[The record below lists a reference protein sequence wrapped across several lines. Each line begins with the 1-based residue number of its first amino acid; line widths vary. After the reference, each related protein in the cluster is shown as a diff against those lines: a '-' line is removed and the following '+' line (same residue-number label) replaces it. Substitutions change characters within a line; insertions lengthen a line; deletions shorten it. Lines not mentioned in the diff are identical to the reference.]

1 MLTARGNEVMTA
13 SWGAVDGAN
22 GYRITIYDADGND
35 TGLGYEYSAEQF
47 QETLNGAAN
56 PDYMPGLS
64 YENGT
69 YSIDMAMTV
78 GDPDAKD
85 AEGNFLKLEPKQNYQ
100 VGITAYRSETITLT
114 GSETQDVK
122 YYGQEAQS
130 DEAYLPEY
138 EPLEMTLQLSPPDG
152 ISETLTADED
162 THIYNGCVNGVSGW
176 ALGVWDANDDP
187 AVSFTVTR
195 MDTSDKLTA
204 KENFYTIPDFEGS
217 LMLSVTGTVVNNNGT
232 TDTTDATT
240 RYVLLTKDEA
250 APIVTLDADTFRAD
264 SADGSY
270 TVTGV
275 TEPGAKVWFDNPDQI
290 RPDDD
295 APTADEQGKFTLTG
309 TLPANVTELFQRVAA
324 MDAAG
329 NKGSGDALVTTRP
342 AESQPPDE
350 PDEPDE
356 PSNPTTPSGGSD
368 SDPSYSP
375 IMDVTGNGDVSV
387 SPRTPSEGDEVTIT
401 VEPDRGY
408 EVGDVTVTDRDGD
421 TVRVTANRDG
431 TYTFEQP
438 RGRVTIEVTFVPTGT
453 ATFFTDVPES
463 FRAYNEIKWAYDNG
477 YVNGTSATTFSPN
490 SSISRQQ
497 VWMIL
502 ARLSGA
508 DPSNMAEAR
517 TWAMENGISDGTT
530 PGNAVTRQQ
539 LVALLY
545 RYATMMGYAN
555 DARADLSIY
564 PDADTVASYAVEP
577 MQWSVANSIV
587 TGTSDGTLNPTGTAT
602 RAQFAVILYRFW
614 SQIG

>member
-1 MLTARGNEVMTA
+1 
-13 SWGAVDGAN
+13 
-22 GYRITIYDADGND
+22 
-35 TGLGYEYSAEQF
+35 
-47 QETLNGAAN
+47 
-56 PDYMPGLS
+56 
-64 YENGT
+64 
-69 YSIDMAMTV
+69 
-78 GDPDAKD
+78 
-85 AEGNFLKLEPKQNYQ
+85 
-100 VGITAYRSETITLT
+100 
-114 GSETQDVK
+114 
-122 YYGQEAQS
+122 
-130 DEAYLPEY
+130 
-138 EPLEMTLQLSPPDG
+138 
-152 ISETLTADED
+152 
-162 THIYNGCVNGVSGW
+162 
-176 ALGVWDANDDP
+176 
-187 AVSFTVTR
+187 
-195 MDTSDKLTA
+195 
-204 KENFYTIPDFEGS
+204 
-217 LMLSVTGTVVNNNGT
+217 MLSITGTVEKGGI
-232 TDTTDATT
+232 TDATT
-240 RYVLLTKDEA
+240 RYVLLTKDGA

-275 TEPGAKVWFDNPDQI
+275 TEPGAKVWFDDDPDQI
-290 RPDDD
+290 RPGDD

-463 FRAYNEIKWAYDNG
+463 FWAYNEIKWAYDNG

-508 DPSNMAEAR
+508 DPANMAEAR

-555 DARADLSIY
+555 DARADLTSY
-564 PDADTVASYAVEP
+564 PDAGTVASYAVEP

-587 TGTSDGTLNPTGTAT
+587 AGTSDGTLNPTGTAT

>member
-1 MLTARGNEVMTA
+1 M
-13 SWGAVDGAN
+13 
-22 GYRITIYDADGND
+22 
-35 TGLGYEYSAEQF
+35 
-47 QETLNGAAN
+47 
-56 PDYMPGLS
+56 
-64 YENGT
+64 
-69 YSIDMAMTV
+69 
-78 GDPDAKD
+78 
-85 AEGNFLKLEPKQNYQ
+85 
-100 VGITAYRSETITLT
+100 
-114 GSETQDVK
+114 
-122 YYGQEAQS
+122 
-130 DEAYLPEY
+130 
-138 EPLEMTLQLSPPDG
+138 
-152 ISETLTADED
+152 
-162 THIYNGCVNGVSGW
+162 
-176 ALGVWDANDDP
+176 
-187 AVSFTVTR
+187 
-195 MDTSDKLTA
+195 
-204 KENFYTIPDFEGS
+204 
-217 LMLSVTGTVVNNNGT
+217 
-232 TDTTDATT
+232 
-240 RYVLLTKDEA
+240 
-250 APIVTLDADTFRAD
+250 
-264 SADGSY
+264 
-270 TVTGV
+270 
-275 TEPGAKVWFDNPDQI
+275 WFDDDPDQI

-342 AESQPPDE
+342 AESQP

-421 TVRVTANRDG
+421 TVRITANRDG

-463 FRAYNEIKWAYDNG
+463 FWAYNEIKWAYDNG

-508 DPSNMAEAR
+508 DPVNMAEAR